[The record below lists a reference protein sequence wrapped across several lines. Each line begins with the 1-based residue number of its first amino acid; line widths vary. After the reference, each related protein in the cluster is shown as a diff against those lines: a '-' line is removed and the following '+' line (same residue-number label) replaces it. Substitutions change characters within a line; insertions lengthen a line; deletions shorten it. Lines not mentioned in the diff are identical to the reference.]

1 MHLFSRFRSVGAA
14 RTLSVGTLRAGVL
27 AGLVASVALVGTV
40 PAHAQGYS
48 FSSVAI
54 EGNQRIEQRTILNF
68 ARIQRG
74 APVSA
79 AELNDAYQRLQ
90 GSGLFE
96 EVRLTPR
103 GGTLVIAVKE
113 YPDHQR
119 GQLRGQQAAEVRGPV
134 AADRIAFAPGLF
146 ACHRRSRRRPD
157 RRGLFGAGPVLPPG
171 WNRAITSAG
180 PTNRVDLVFEVAE
193 GRVTEVERLSFVGN
207 RNFTDRRLRQ
217 VLDTKQAGL
226 LRQLISRDTY
236 VPERIEL
243 DKQLLRDF
251 YLSRG
256 FIDIQVLDAT
266 AELARE
272 RDGFFVTFTLREG
285 LQYKF
290 GATRVLSEIEGVNA
304 AEYEPLLRLRPGAIY
319 TPGDVDGVITRME
332 ALASRNGVNFL
343 RVEPRLKRNDRD
355 QIVDI
360 DFALVRGERI
370 FVERID
376 IEGNTTTADQ
386 VIRRQFRTVEGDP
399 LNPRDIRTTAERIRA
414 LGYFEAAD
422 VSAAEG
428 STPEAVIVKATVTE
442 KPTGSLSFG
451 ASYGKAD
458 GVGLTVTLAE
468 ANFLGRGQFVS
479 VDLNLGASNAGSSLT
494 FAEPAVLG
502 RDLRFAVNAVYA
514 ETEANYATWDTRLAS
529 LGVSLEFP
537 LSETLRMETRYNLGR
552 SRVSNV
558 ALGTQHVPTA
568 PDPSS
573 SRILQRESS
582 LGSQA
587 FSALGYTLNFD
598 NRRSGLGGDVAYV
611 ARFGQDFYGVG
622 GDLRF
627 LKTEVFAGAQTR
639 VLNGEVTLRAEF
651 EGGAISGVNANGTRV
666 TERFFLDGKLRGF
679 APFGAGP
686 RDTLAGQN
694 DPLGGNYFAVAR
706 VEAEFPIGLP
716 EEYGIK
722 GGAFFDIGSVWGL
735 NDTAGDLGAVDDKL
749 RLRSSVGLSLLWDTP
764 IGPLRF
770 NFSKT
775 LKKQT
780 YDKEQS
786 FDLTIST
793 KF

>member
-1 MHLFSRFRSVGAA
+1 MTLTACFRGVAA
-14 RTLSVGTLRAGVL
+14 VRVGVL
-27 AGLVASVALVGTV
+27 AGLFASVAVLGSV
-40 PAHAQGYS
+40 PALAQGYS
-48 FSSVAI
+48 FSNVAI
-54 EGNQRIEQRTILNF
+54 EGNQRIEPRTILNF

-74 APVSA
+74 QPVTA

-96 EVRLTPR
+96 EVTLTPR

-113 YPDHQR
+113 FPTINVVNFEGNKRLKSEDLAR
-119 GQLRGQQAAEVRGPV
+119 LIES
-134 AADRIAFAPGLF
+134 
-146 ACHRRSRRRPD
+146 RSRRVYSPATAEADAALIAEAYSVQGRLAARVEPRII
-157 RRGLFGAGPVLPPG
+157 RR
-171 WNRAITSAG
+171 SD
-180 PTNRVDLVFEVAE
+180 NRVDLVFEIAE

-207 RNFTDRRLRQ
+207 RNFSDRRLRQ
-217 VLDTKQAGL
+217 VLQTKQAGL

-236 VPERIEL
+236 VVERIDL

-272 RDGFFVTFTLREG
+272 RDGFFVTFTVREG

-290 GATRVLSEIEGVNA
+290 GATRVVSEIEGVDA
-304 AEYEPLLRLRPGAIY
+304 AEYQPLLRVRAGSVY
-319 TPGDVDGVITRME
+319 TPSEVDGVIARME
-332 ALASRNGVNFL
+332 ALASRNGVNFV

-355 QIVDI
+355 QVVDI

-376 IEGNTTTADQ
+376 IEGNTTTIDQ

-399 LNPRDIRTTAERIRA
+399 LNPRDIRTAAERIRA
-414 LGYFEAAD
+414 LGYFEDAD
-422 VSAAEG
+422 VTAAEG
-428 STPEAVIVKATVTE
+428 STPEAVVVKATVTE

-458 GVGLTVTLAE
+458 GVGLTVGLSE
-468 ANFLGRGQFVS
+468 SNFLGRGQFVS
-479 VDLNLGASNAGSSLT
+479 VDLNLGASNAASSIT
-494 FAEPAVLG
+494 FAEPALLG
-502 RDLRFAVNAVYA
+502 RDLRFAVNGVYA
-514 ETEANYATWDTRLAS
+514 ETEANYATWDTRIAS

-537 LSETLRMETRYNLGR
+537 LSETLRMETRYTLSR

-558 ALGTQHVPTA
+558 AGGAQNDPLLPS
-568 PDPSS
+568 PSS
-573 SRILQRESS
+573 SPILQREAARGS
-582 LGSQA
+582 LTGSA
-587 FSALGYTLNFD
+587 VGYTLNYD

-611 ARFGQDFYGVG
+611 ARFGQDFHGLG
-622 GDLRF
+622 GDLKF
-627 LKTEVFAGAQTR
+627 LKTEAFAGAQTR
-639 VLNGEVTLRAEF
+639 VLNGDVTLRAEV
-651 EGGAISGVNANGTRV
+651 EGGAITTSGTNSTRV
-666 TERFFLDGKLRGF
+666 TERFFLDGKVRGF

-686 RDTLAGQN
+686 RDTAAGKK

-722 GGAFFDIGSVWGL
+722 GGAFMDVGSVWSL
-735 NDTAGDLGAVDDKL
+735 NDTAGVGAVDDKL
-749 RLRSSVGLSLLWDTP
+749 RLRSSVGVSLLWDTP

-770 NFSKT
+770 NFSKA
-775 LKKQT
+775 LKKET
-780 YDKEQS
+780 YDKEQR

>member
-113 YPDHQR
+113 YPTINVVNFEGNKRLKSEDLSR
-119 GQLRGQQAAEVRGPV
+119 LIES
-134 AADRIAFAPGLF
+134 
-146 ACHRRSRRRPD
+146 RSRRVYSPATVEADAALIAEAYSVQGRLAARVEPRII
-157 RRGLFGAGPVLPPG
+157 RR
-171 WNRAITSAG
+171 SD
-180 PTNRVDLVFEVAE
+180 NRVDLVFEVAE